1 MGPLINI
8 DDKHDEHGDL
18 WKNIW
23 NSIFLNFPMEKNAH
37 VDKHNQIYL
46 SNDVV
51 IFSFAHGSHS
61 GGLHFGEGPRVPGR
75 WPSPGG

>member
-1 MGPLINI
+1 MDEHGSLINI

-23 NSIFLNFPMEKNAH
+23 NSIFLWKNAH

-46 SNDVV
+46 SKEVV
-51 IFSFAHGSHS
+51 IFRRTS
-61 GGLHFGEGPRVPGR
+61 L
-75 WPSPGG
+75 W